1 MIEMKASASRTPPQ
15 NIEAEQSTLGSM
27 MLSAAACETAAQILT
42 KDDFYRPAHQTIFD
56 TLLTLIDRGLPVDLI
71 TVCEQLD
78 SRGELEKVGGREYIA
93 SLIDAVPTA
102 ANVEYYA
109 RIVEEKAIL
118 RRLIDVSAEIHELG
132 FSESEDVTSLVDR
145 AEHMVL
151 QVGRRR
157 LGKEFSDLSRLLHRA
172 WESINHAYQNKG
184 QTSGAPTGFEQL
196 DRMTNGLQKGDLVII
211 AARPSMGKTA
221 LALNISVNCA
231 LATKEPVAIFSL
243 EMSSEQLVHRM
254 ISSLAKV
261 DGHRMRSGYLRDG
274 DWEKIVQISTK
285 LEAAPI
291 LIDDST
297 DISAMAMRAKCR
309 RLKAERGLGL
319 VMVDYLQLMRWHR
332 IVENRNQEISE
343 IARALKGLARELNV
357 PVIALSQLSRQTE
370 RREGNKPM
378 LSDLRESGAIEAE
391 ADVVMMIYRPDY
403 YKQREARL
411 ADAEEDDDGGLE
423 RPEEPE
429 GEVAEIIVA
438 KQRNGPTGTVKLS
451 FIPKY
456 ASFENLAYI
465 PEDA

>member
-1 MIEMKASASRTPPQ
+1 MIEVKAAGSRTPPQ

-27 MLSAAACETAAQILT
+27 MLSQTACETAAQILT
-42 KDDFYRPAHQTIFD
+42 REDFYRPAHQTIFD
-56 TLLTLIDRGLPVDLI
+56 ALLSLIERQLPVDLI
-71 TVCEQLD
+71 TVCEHLD
-78 SRGELEKVGGREYIA
+78 SQGVLDKVGGREYIA
-93 SLIDAVPTA
+93 ALIDAVPTA

-109 RIVEEKAIL
+109 RIVEEKSIL
-118 RRLIDVSAEIHELG
+118 RRLIAVSEEIHEMG

-145 AEHMVL
+145 AEHLVL

-157 LGKEFSDLSRLLHRA
+157 LGREFYALPELLHQA
-172 WESINHAYQNKG
+172 WESIEHACQNKG
-184 QTSGAPTGFEQL
+184 GTSGAPTGFEQL

-231 LATKEPVAIFSL
+231 LATRQPVAIFSL

-261 DGHRMRSGYLRDG
+261 DGHRMRSGFLREG
-274 DWEKIVQISTK
+274 DWDKIVKISTR
-285 LEAAPI
+285 LESAPI

-309 RLKAERGLGL
+309 RLQAERGLGL

-332 IVENRNQEISE
+332 NVENRNQEISE

-403 YKQREARL
+403 YKQRDAQL
-411 ADAEEDDDGGLE
+411 SDGDAEDDGGLE
-423 RPEEPE
+423 RPEEYE
-429 GEVAEIIVA
+429 GEVAEIIIA
-438 KQRNGPTGTVKLS
+438 KQRNGLVGTVKLS

-456 ASFENLAYI
+456 ASFENLTVI
-465 PEDA
+465 PEDS